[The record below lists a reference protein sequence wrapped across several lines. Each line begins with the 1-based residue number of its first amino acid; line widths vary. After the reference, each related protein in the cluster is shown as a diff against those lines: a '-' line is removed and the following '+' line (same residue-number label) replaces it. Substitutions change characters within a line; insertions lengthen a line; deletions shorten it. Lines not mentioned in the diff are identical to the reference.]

1 MKQPAK
7 TDIAV
12 LLLFF
17 NRADTFRQVFEAV
30 KEALAKVHVVLVAE
44 DVGGTCGRSITY
56 NPSESAT
63 VHVRRADG
71 TCTDI

>member
-30 KEALAKVHVVLVAE
+30 KEAPGWSSWRARY
-44 DVGGTCGRSITY
+44 GRHRGLSC
-56 NPSESAT
+56 
-63 VHVRRADG
+63 D
-71 TCTDI
+71 CK

>member
-30 KEALAKVHVVLVAE
+30 KEARPQSCFSTRMVLVAN
-44 DVGGTCGRSITY
+44 VIWL
-56 NPSESAT
+56 A
-63 VHVRRADG
+63 
-71 TCTDI
+71 

>member
-30 KEALAKVHVVLVAE
+30 KEARPLFVTV
-44 DVGGTCGRSITY
+44 DGCGF
-56 NPSESAT
+56 
-63 VHVRRADG
+63 
-71 TCTDI
+71 

>member
-30 KEALAKVHVVLVAE
+30 KEARPSKLF
-44 DVGGTCGRSITY
+44 GRHRGLSCDC
-56 NPSESAT
+56 E
-63 VHVRRADG
+63 R
-71 TCTDI
+71 